1 MASINFYLKNP
12 KSTTP
17 TRIYLQT
24 LYKGTKLKYTTSY
37 KVKPVDW
44 NSNKQIVKAK
54 NYSGYLQI
62 NKGLKDL
69 SSLANDVYN
78 QILASDELLNPINF
92 RQKLDEHLNKIDY
105 DFFEYFEDFISNR
118 SDLAKNTITDYKQT
132 YIALKEFEFQSK
144 TKIKFENIDLN
155 FYDKLKNYVLKKQG
169 YSKNTFGKRIKVIK
183 TVMKYSFD
191 RGLHKNMIFQKKQF
205 KVLKTTNKRPFL
217 NIDDIFKIK
226 DTELNSTLD
235 KYRDIFIILC
245 FLGIRFSDLN
255 QVTKHNISIENN
267 INRLTIKQ
275 NKTKDV
281 ISIPIH
287 EEIIKILKKYDY
299 IIPKVSEQN
308 LNKNIKI
315 ICKQASISKEYIKD
329 GITLDFTDHVSS
341 HDGRRSF
348 ATNAFLKGLPVSQ
361 IMEITGHKK
370 ESSFLTYVQEKKTP
384 QAKELFS
391 VFD

>member
-24 LYKGTKLKYTTSY
+24 LYKGTKLKYTTNY

-132 YIALKEFEFQSK
+132 YIALKQFEFQSK

-169 YSKNTFGKRIKVIK
+169 YSKNTFGKRIKIIK
-183 TVMKYSFD
+183 TVMKDSFD
-191 RGLHKNMIFQKKQF
+191 RRLHNNMIFQNKSF
-205 KVLKTTNKRPFL
+205 KVLTTKNKRPFL
-217 NIDDIFKIK
+217 NVDDIFMIK
-226 DTELNSTLD
+226 EVELSSTLD
-235 KYRDIFIILC
+235 KYRDIFLILC
-245 FLGIRFSDLN
+245 YLGIRYSDLN
-255 QVTKHNISIENN
+255 QVNKYNISTENN
-267 INRLTIKQ
+267 VCRLTIKQ
-275 NKTKDV
+275 TKTKDV

-287 EEIIKILKKYDY
+287 KKIIRIIEKYDY

-315 ICKQASISKEYIKD
+315 ICKKAGISKEYIKD
-329 GITLDFTDHVSS
+329 GIKLDFTDYISS

-348 ATNAFLKGLPVSQ
+348 ATICFLNGLPVSQ
-361 IMEITGHKK
+361 IMQITGHKK

-384 QAKELFS
+384 QAEDIFEA
-391 VFD
+391 FE